1 MTQHYLRSAAYRD
14 FSIHSIY
21 AMSDDDIH
29 AMFARLRWRSETHQ
43 ACPACGAWA
52 QHYRRPARQ
61 QWRCRNCGR
70 DFSVTSA
77 TAFSSR
83 KKSLRSI
90 LLATFYYVTG
100 VKGLAG
106 LGLSRMSDYSNKAA
120 HVTLGKLREA
130 IFRTQDF
137 TPLTGIVEI
146 DGGYFCGKPRKP
158 NRRGRRNDQT
168 IVDRI
173 AGRPAKRPWHAS
185 GMTRTNW
192 EKRKNKR
199 VVMVFRQQGRPGE
212 GAVRSIAAV
221 ARSENDKDA
230 AKLIARYVSPEAIIM
245 TDESPA
251 YATVSATHTHY
262 AVRHSQEYVSVEGV
276 NENQAES
283 FFSRLRRW
291 EYGVSHGVRPAYLA
305 DYANEMVW
313 REDVRRFS
321 IRAQVEMLLEKA
333 LTVGHSRWWRGY
345 YQGKRRG
352 TEILMNQ
359 GIPPSSASGA
369 SAQ

>member
-21 AMSDDDIH
+21 GMSDDEIH
-29 AMFARLRWRSETHQ
+29 GMFARLRWGSDSHQ

-52 QHYRRPARQ
+52 KHYRRPARQ
-61 QWRCRNCGR
+61 QWRCKECGR

-106 LGLSRMSDYSNKAA
+106 LGLTRMGDYSNKAA

-137 TPLTGIVEI
+137 TPLTGVVEI
-146 DGGYFCGKPRKP
+146 DGGYFGGKPRKP
-158 NRRGRRNDQT
+158 NRRGRRNNQA

-199 VVMVFRQQGRPGE
+199 VVMIFRQQGRPGE

-221 ARSENDKDA
+221 AKSENDKDA
-230 AKLIARYVSPEAIIM
+230 ANLIARYVSPDAIIM

-251 YATVSATHTHY
+251 YATVSATNTHF
-262 AVRHSQEYVSVEGV
+262 AVKHSEEYVTADGV

-291 EYGVSHGVRPAYLA
+291 EYGVSHGVRTTYLA

-313 REDVRRFS
+313 REDVRRCS
-321 IRAQVEMLLEKA
+321 IRTQVELLLEKA

-352 TEILMNQ
+352 AEILMNQ
-359 GIPPSSASGA
+359 DIPPSSASGA